1 MVLPRELFQAAS
13 GGDLAAVQQFVES
26 NPERINESFEGEG
39 VNLLTV
45 AIGRHTSIEMVR
57 YLISRGAD
65 VERRNSNITPLYC
78 ACFLP
83 DAEAMALL
91 LQAGAN
97 VNRRDLG
104 IIYRRDL
111 LFYLLDDSKFVDY
124 DNGGPRSAETVAETT
139 DRIFECLKLLLRAGL
154 ALDVLQD
161 AGQSVERVTPLEQII
176 DERIQ
181 SLADR
186 VPTSALADAGH
197 LGRSL
202 DLVRA
207 VRASIYTSAS
217 PRLSTWRQYVLAPSV
232 AVLRFRSLFFRGRAR
247 VRGVVS
253 GPTPRPIAWLL
264 TPQTPREIVWNV
276 LAFWNP
282 RHE

>member
-1 MVLPRELFQAAS
+1 MVLPPEISNAARAR
-13 GGDLAAVQQFVES
+13 DMDAVRQFVES
-26 NPERINESFEGEG
+26 NPERINESFEHVGDGEG
-39 VNLLTV
+39 LNLLTV

-83 DAEAMALL
+83 DAEAMELL

-104 IIYRRDL
+104 IINRMGLVD
-111 LFYLLDDSKFVDY
+111 YLLNDSKFVDT

-161 AGQSVERVTPLEQII
+161 GTTTPLEQVIV
-176 DERIQ
+176 ECML
-181 SLADR
+181 SLD
-186 VPTSALADAGH
+186 DAGH

-207 VRASIYTSAS
+207 MRASMHTSAS
-217 PRLSTWRQYVLAPSV
+217 PRLSPWRQYVLAPSV
-232 AVLRFRSLFFRGRAR
+232 AVLRLRSLVVRGRAHE
-247 VRGVVS
+247 RGVVS

-264 TPQTPREIVWNV
+264 APQTPREIVWNV

>member
-1 MVLPRELFQAAS
+1 MVLPRELFDAAEAR
-13 GGDLAAVQQFVES
+13 DIDAVRQFVES
-26 NPERINESFEGEG
+26 NPERINESFEHVGDGEG
-39 VNLLTV
+39 LNLLTV

-97 VNRRDLG
+97 VHRIDERGSVHRYLPYSS
-104 IIYRRDL
+104 ISTQSL
-111 LFYLLDDSKFVDY
+111 LSVQTFEQ
-124 DNGGPRSAETVAETT
+124 ATVS
-139 DRIFECLKLLLRAGL
+139 IFECLRVLLRAGL
-154 ALDVLQD
+154 SLDSLRD
-161 AGQSVERVTPLEQII
+161 GTTTPLEQII
-176 DERIQ
+176 DELNQ
-181 SLADR
+181 SGHI
-186 VPTSALADAGH
+186 AGH
-197 LGRSL
+197 LGPSL

-207 VRASIYTSAS
+207 MRASMHTSAS
-217 PRLSTWRQYVLAPSV
+217 PRLSPWRQYVLAPSV
-232 AVLRFRSLFFRGRAR
+232 AVLRLRSLVVRGRAHE
-247 VRGVVS
+247 RGVVS

-282 RHE
+282 RYE

>member
-1 MVLPRELFQAAS
+1 MVLPNELFDAAL
-13 GGDLAAVQQFVES
+13 GGNIVAVRQFVES
-26 NPERINESFEGEG
+26 NPERINESFSDDGG
-39 VNLLTV
+39 ALNLLTL
-45 AIGRHTSIEMVR
+45 AISPFGTHQSIEMVR

-65 VERRNSNITPLYC
+65 VERRNTNITPLYC

-83 DAEAMALL
+83 NAEAMALL

-97 VNRRDLG
+97 VNRRT
-104 IIYRRDL
+104 IVPY
-111 LFYLLDDSKFVDY
+111 LFNDTKFVHP
-124 DNGGPRSAETVAETT
+124 DNGGQRSAETVAETT
-139 DRIFECLKLLLRAGL
+139 DRIFECLRLLLRAGL

-181 SLADR
+181 SLAD
-186 VPTSALADAGH
+186 AGH

-207 VRASIYTSAS
+207 VRASMYTSAS
-217 PRLSTWRQYVLAPSV
+217 SRLSPWRQYVLAPSV
-232 AVLRFRSLFFRGRAR
+232 AVLRLRSLVARGRAR
-247 VRGVVS
+247 EKGVVS

-264 TPQTPREIVWNV
+264 APRTPPEIVWNV

-282 RHE
+282 RQE

>member
-1 MVLPRELFQAAS
+1 MVLPPEISNAARAR
-13 GGDLAAVQQFVES
+13 DIDAVRQFVEA
-26 NPERINESFEGEG
+26 NPERINESFFHVGDGEG
-39 VNLLTV
+39 LNLLTL
-45 AIGRHTSIEMVR
+45 AIAPFGTHKSIEMVR

-65 VERRNSNITPLYC
+65 VERRNANITPLFC

-97 VNRRDLG
+97 VHRIDYEASIHCSFPLKRDMIVHLCEKRTQT
-104 IIYRRDL
+104 IAQ
-111 LFYLLDDSKFVDY
+111 V
-124 DNGGPRSAETVAETT
+124 T
-139 DRIFECLKLLLRAGL
+139 DGIFECLRLLLRAGL

-161 AGQSVERVTPLEQII
+161 GTTTPLEQVIV
-176 DERIQ
+176 ECML
-181 SLADR
+181 SLD
-186 VPTSALADAGH
+186 DAGH

-202 DLVRA
+202 GLVLA
-207 VRASIYTSAS
+207 MRASIYTSAS
-217 PRLSTWRQYVLAPSV
+217 PRLSPWRQYVLAPSV
-232 AVLRFRSLFFRGRAR
+232 AVLRLRSLVVRGRAR
-247 VRGVVS
+247 ERWVVS

-264 TPQTPREIVWNV
+264 APRTPREIVWNV